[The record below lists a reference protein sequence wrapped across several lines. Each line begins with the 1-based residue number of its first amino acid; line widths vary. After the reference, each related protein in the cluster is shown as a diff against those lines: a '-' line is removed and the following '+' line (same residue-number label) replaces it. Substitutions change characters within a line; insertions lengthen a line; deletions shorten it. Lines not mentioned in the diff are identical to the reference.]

1 MKVILSDDGL
11 ITFEDG
17 GILNRNTLN
26 RKRLTVVPET
36 ALAAEESLWVQFG
49 DNIDY
54 DSAES
59 EILEPIKLEYIEADK
74 TYITLLPDEV
84 LQKPGVW
91 YMTLAIRLYSA
102 DGETY
107 QSQLTSEKTSF
118 TVNDSYPLT
127 DGGYASNGTVQNLYN
142 EAVAAKNAAQAA
154 QEAAETAQEAAET
167 AQSKAETAQEAAEA
181 AQEAAETA
189 EANAEA
195 AEQGAQ
201 AAQAAA
207 ETAQGKAEDAQA
219 AAETAQAAAETA
231 AGEAASSAS
240 AAADS
245 AAEAADSAT
254 AAAESANS
262 AAGSALEAQ
271 GYMEQ
276 AKEYAKKE
284 YALYDSVDDLPIPG
298 DSAFIYIVPQ
308 TGGEE
313 NDNYAEYLWI
323 SETQRY
329 EFIGTV
335 NDIDMSNVAYINGT
349 YPDMTVGNATHATS
363 ADSATNANHA
373 VSADRA
379 NDPNAVHFTEQT
391 LTAEQQAQARTNIGA
406 ASEEALEEGLAGKQP
421 TGDYALQNG
430 SYPDMAVGNATN
442 ANLAAQATKLAT
454 GRTIRTNLGS
464 TAAPSFDGT
473 ANVTP
478 GVTGTLPVANGGTGQ
493 TNLAY
498 VTVGNATKV
507 ANALT
512 AQINGDSF
520 TYDGSSVTV
529 LRVSSSNPNLLY
541 NSNFAINQR
550 GSSSYTST
558 GYTVDG
564 WRKPISTGTVSWNIN
579 GVKPF
584 YTSLSF
590 PTSGSTY
597 YIRQYIEN
605 FLRRDGT
612 HYTVTIGYATSET
625 AATVVGT
632 HTFNVTSTTAT
643 QTYTYDFYTGYTITL
658 FLYTRSSSSHDYL
671 AIQRASSATT
681 TLYIRYI
688 KLEEGDVA
696 TPYEIPDPATE
707 LLKCQRYYLKQTTGC
722 QISGSVGNGGNYGY
736 VTLWLP
742 VPMRTTT
749 PTIVSYS
756 VGGLRLQGN
765 SYSTVTSIS
774 DGVLAGTAFYF
785 KYDSSASYDSF
796 QPVSMALDAIELSAE
811 LTS

>member
-17 GILNRNTLN
+17 GTLNRNTLN

-154 QEAAETAQEAAET
+154 QEAAETAQTAAED

-207 ETAQGKAEDAQA
+207 EKAQGKAEDAQA
-219 AAETAQAAAETA
+219 AAETAQAAAETS

-298 DSAFIYIVPQ
+298 DSAFIYLVPQ

-313 NDNYAEYLWI
+313 DKYAEYLWI

-349 YPDMTVGNATHATS
+349 YPDMTVGNANHAAS
-363 ADSATNANHA
+363 ADS
-373 VSADRA
+373 A
-379 NDPNAVHFTEQT
+379 NDPNAVHYTEQT

-430 SYPDMAVGNATN
+430 SYPEMTVGNATN
-442 ANLAAQATKLAT
+442 AGLAAQATKLAN

-478 GVTGTLPVANGGTGQ
+478 GVTGILPVANGGTGK
-493 TNLAY
+493 TNLAN
-498 VTVGNATKV
+498 VTVGNATNAETAEKV

-512 AQINGDSF
+512 VMVNGEE
-520 TYDGSSVTV
+520 TEYDGSAAAAVTV
-529 LRVSSSNPNLLY
+529 SASNPNLLD
-541 NSNFAINQR
+541 NSNFAINQSGNTNPSNSRMVDRWVFEGASTRFYWYTR
-550 GSSSYTST
+550 GDKPYKT
-558 GYTVDG
+558 GLQMQSQG
-564 WRKPISTGTVSWNIN
+564 
-579 GVKPF
+579 
-584 YTSLSF
+584 SLVRA
-590 PTSGSTY
+590 
-597 YIRQYIEN
+597 IQYFEKD
-605 FLRRDGT
+605 LKRDGT
-612 HYTVTIGYATSET
+612 HYTLTVGYLTSNSSDATIHEVTHTYPVEESNNAQDFSFELVEELFVQLHVLEKTSENHDNLEIRRT
-625 AATVVGT
+625 A
-632 HTFNVTSTTAT
+632 
-643 QTYTYDFYTGYTITL
+643 
-658 FLYTRSSSSHDYL
+658 SSSQFIIIL
-671 AIQRASSATT
+671 
-681 TLYIRYI
+681 YI

-707 LLKCQRYYLKQTTGC
+707 LLKCQRYYVKFNGAKLL
-722 QISGSVGNGGNYGY
+722 SGSFNGGGQSAY
-736 VTLWLP
+736 VLLP
-742 VPMRTTT
+742 LPATMRTT
-749 PTIVSYS
+749 PSIVSYDATEFRIDGNRGVDIQSLS
-756 VGGLRLQGN
+756 VNNAENGLVNLQF
-765 SYSTVTSIS
+765 TTS
-774 DGVLAGTAFYF
+774 GTNAAYQATTLFLE
-785 KYDSSASYDSF
+785 S
-796 QPVSMALDAIELSAE
+796 IELSAE

>member
-17 GILNRNTLN
+17 GTLNRNTLN

-154 QEAAETAQEAAET
+154 QEAAETAQTAAED

-207 ETAQGKAEDAQA
+207 EKAQGKAEDAQA
-219 AAETAQAAAETA
+219 AAETAQAAAETS

-298 DSAFIYIVPQ
+298 DSAFIYLVPQ

-313 NDNYAEYLWI
+313 NDKYAEYLWI

-349 YPDMTVGNATHATS
+349 YPDMTVGNANHAAS
-363 ADSATNANHA
+363 ADS
-373 VSADRA
+373 A
-379 NDPNAVHFTEQT
+379 NDPNAVHYTEQT

-430 SYPDMAVGNATN
+430 SYPEMTVGNATN
-442 ANLAAQATKLAT
+442 AGLAAQATKLAN

-478 GVTGTLPVANGGTGQ
+478 GVTGILPVANGGTGK
-493 TNLAY
+493 TNLAN
-498 VTVGNATKV
+498 VTVGNATNAETAEKV

-512 AQINGDSF
+512 VMVNGEE
-520 TYDGSSVTV
+520 TEYDGSAAAAVTV
-529 LRVSSSNPNLLY
+529 SASNPNLLY

-550 GSSSYTST
+550 GVNR
-558 GYTVDG
+558 GGVRVDG
-564 WRKPISTGTVSWNIN
+564 WQKSSPAGGYYRGVDGIKPY
-579 GVKPF
+579 
-584 YTSLSF
+584 YTSLYWTESKVL
-590 PTSGSTY
+590 T
-597 YIRQYIEN
+597 ICRQYIEN
-605 FLRRDGT
+605 GLKRDGT
-612 HYTVTIGYATSET
+612 HYTVTVGYSTSQT
-625 AATVVGT
+625 STTTTVVT
-632 HTFNVTSTTAT
+632 HTFNVESSTSS
-643 QTYTYDFYTGYTITL
+643 QTFTYDFYTGYRITL
-658 FLYTRSSSSHDYL
+658 YLTANTSSSHDYFS
-671 AIQRASSATT
+671 IQRNNDSSTM
-681 TLYIRYI
+681 LYIRYV

-707 LLKCQRYYLKQTTGC
+707 LLKCQRYYVKFNGVKLL
-722 QISGSVGNGGNYGY
+722 SGSFNGGGQSAY
-736 VTLWLP
+736 VLLP
-742 VPMRTTT
+742 LPATMRTT
-749 PTIVSYS
+749 PSIVSYDATEFRIDGNRGVDIQSLS
-756 VGGLRLQGN
+756 VNNAENGLVNLQF
-765 SYSTVTSIS
+765 TTS
-774 DGVLAGTAFYF
+774 GTNAAYQATTLFLE
-785 KYDSSASYDSF
+785 S
-796 QPVSMALDAIELSAE
+796 IELSAE

>member
-142 EAVAAKNAAQAA
+142 EAVAAKNAAQVA

-167 AQSKAETAQEAAEA
+167 AQSKAETAKEAAEA

-349 YPDMTVGNATHATS
+349 YPDMTVGNANHAAS
-363 ADSATNANHA
+363 ADS
-373 VSADRA
+373 A
-379 NDPNAVHFTEQT
+379 NDPNAVHYTEQT

-430 SYPDMAVGNATN
+430 SYPEMTVGNATN
-442 ANLAAQATKLAT
+442 AGLAAQATKLAN

-478 GVTGTLPVANGGTGQ
+478 GVTGILPVANGGTGK
-493 TNLAY
+493 TNLAN
-498 VTVGNATKV
+498 VTVGNATNAETAEKV

-512 AQINGDSF
+512 VMVNGEE
-520 TYDGSSVTV
+520 TEYDGSAAAAVTV
-529 LRVSSSNPNLLY
+529 SASNPNLLD
-541 NSNFAINQR
+541 NSNFAINQ
-550 GSSSYTST
+550 GGKTSWSSV
-558 GYTVDG
+558 GQTVDR
-564 WRKPISTGTVSWNIN
+564 WRKTASTGTVTLTTGSNQSLPYQIRLTN
-579 GVKPF
+579 GAEI
-584 YTSLSF
+584 T
-590 PTSGSTY
+590 
-597 YIRQYIEN
+597 QYLERD
-605 FLRRDGT
+605 FLRNK
-612 HYTVTIGYATSET
+612 Y
-625 AATVVGT
+625 
-632 HTFNVTSTTAT
+632 
-643 QTYTYDFYTGYTITL
+643 YTITVGYAAGTGATNITERSYT
-658 FLYTRSSSSHDYL
+658 FRVPDSSNQNYTEEIATDLYVTIYVKQYSSSLHS
-671 AIQRASSATT
+671 
-681 TLYIRYI
+681 YIRISDDSSSGRYIYYI

-707 LLKCQRYYLKQTTGC
+707 LLKCQRYYVKFNGAKLL
-722 QISGSVGNGGNYGY
+722 SGSFNSVGKSAY
-736 VTLWLP
+736 VLLP
-742 VPMRTTT
+742 LPATMRTT
-749 PTIVSYS
+749 PSIVSYDATEFRIDGNRGVDIQSLS
-756 VGGLRLQGN
+756 VNNAENGLVNLQF
-765 SYSTVTSIS
+765 TTS
-774 DGVLAGTAFYF
+774 GTNAAYQATTLFLE
-785 KYDSSASYDSF
+785 S
-796 QPVSMALDAIELSAE
+796 IELSAE

>member
-154 QEAAETAQEAAET
+154 QEAAETAQTAAED

-207 ETAQGKAEDAQA
+207 EAAQGKAEDAQE

-254 AAAESANS
+254 AAAESANN

-284 YALYDSVDDLPIPG
+284 YKLYDSVDDLPVPG
-298 DSAFIYIVPQ
+298 DSAFIYLVPQ
-308 TGGEE
+308 TGSEE

-335 NDIDMSNVAYINGT
+335 NDIDLSNYAQINGT
-349 YPDMTVGNATHATS
+349 YSDMTVGNAA
-363 ADSATNANHA
+363 NANHA
-373 VSADRA
+373 ASADRA
-379 NDPNAVHFTEQT
+379 NDPNAVHFTKQT

-421 TGDYALQNG
+421 TGDYALQDG
-430 SYPDMAVGNATN
+430 SYPNMTVGNATN
-442 ANLAAQATKLAT
+442 ANLAEQATKLDT
-454 GRTIRTNLGS
+454 GRTIRTNLSS

-493 TNLAY
+493 TNLAN
-498 VTVGNATKV
+498 VTVGNATSAETAEKV

-512 AQINGDSF
+512 VTVNGEE
-520 TYDGSSVTV
+520 TEYDGSEAAAVTV
-529 LRVSSSNPNLLY
+529 SASNPNLLD
-541 NSNFAINQR
+541 NSNFAINQGGR
-550 GSSSYTST
+550 TSWSSV
-558 GYTVDG
+558 GQTVDR
-564 WRKPISTGTVSWNIN
+564 WRLVSGTGIVGTGTTSN
-579 GVKPF
+579 GK
-584 YTSLSF
+584 YHYIRANNYNMT
-590 PTSGSTY
+590 
-597 YIRQYIEN
+597 IRQYIERPLKYN
-605 FLRRDGT
+605 TNYTITIGYADSSAAIKPEEISG
-612 HYTVTIGYATSET
+612 TVTIGSSGGSVTWDTGIGT
-625 AATVVGT
+625 AQVV
-632 HTFNVTSTTAT
+632 
-643 QTYTYDFYTGYTITL
+643 
-658 FLYTRSSSSHDYL
+658 LYVPLSNSSSNGHAYVSISGITNL
-671 AIQRASSATT
+671 G
-681 TLYIRYI
+681 YIYYI

-707 LLKCQRYYLKQTTGC
+707 LLKCQRYYVKYTEDF
-722 QISGSVGNGGNYGY
+722 QIAGTVSGTANTAY
-736 VTLWLP
+736 VTMFLP
-742 VPMRTTT
+742 ATMRTI
-749 PTIVSYS
+749 PTIVSWNGS
-756 VGGLRLQGN
+756 GIRLNGS
-765 SYSTVTSIS
+765 SYSTVDDIDVQGCEKNKLYLKIHTSA
-774 DGVLAGTAFYF
+774 DY
-785 KYDSSASYDSF
+785 
-796 QPVSMALDAIELSAE
+796 PNMAICVWFGNSLELSAE

>member
-102 DGETY
+102 DGTTY

-154 QEAAETAQEAAET
+154 QEAAETAKEAAET
-167 AQSKAETAQEAAEA
+167 AQSKAETAKEAAEA

-207 ETAQGKAEDAQA
+207 ETAQGKAEDAQE
-219 AAETAQAAAETA
+219 AAETAQTAAETS

-240 AAADS
+240 AAANS

-254 AAAESANS
+254 AAAESANN

-284 YALYDSVDDLPIPG
+284 YKLYDSVDDLPVPG
-298 DSAFIYIVPQ
+298 DSAFIYLVPQ
-308 TGGEE
+308 TGSEE

-335 NDIDMSNVAYINGT
+335 NDIDLSNYAQINGT
-349 YPDMTVGNATHATS
+349 YSDMTVGNAA
-363 ADSATNANHA
+363 NANHA
-373 VSADRA
+373 ASADSA
-379 NDPNAVHFTEQT
+379 NDPNAVHYTEQT

-430 SYPDMAVGNATN
+430 SYPEMTVGNATN
-442 ANLAAQATKLAT
+442 VGLAAQATKLAN

-478 GVTGTLPVANGGTGQ
+478 GVTGILPVANGGTGK
-493 TNLAY
+493 TNLAN
-498 VTVGNATKV
+498 VTVGNATNAETAEKV

-512 AQINGDSF
+512 VTVNGEE
-520 TYDGSSVTV
+520 TEYDGSAAAAVA
-529 LRVSSSNPNLLY
+529 VSASNPNLLY

-550 GSSSYTST
+550 GVNN
-558 GYTVDG
+558 GVVRVDG
-564 WRKPISTGTVSWNIN
+564 WQKSSPAGGYSRGVDGIKPY
-579 GVKPF
+579 
-584 YTSLSF
+584 YTSLYWTESKAL
-590 PTSGSTY
+590 T
-597 YIRQYIEN
+597 ICRQYIEN
-605 FLRRDGT
+605 GLKRDGT
-612 HYTVTIGYATSET
+612 HYTVTVGYSTSQT
-625 AATVVGT
+625 STTTTVVT
-632 HTFNVTSTTAT
+632 HTFNVESSTSS
-643 QTYTYDFYTGYTITL
+643 QTFTYDFYTGYRITL
-658 FLYTRSSSSHDYL
+658 YLTANTSSSHDYFS
-671 AIQRASSATT
+671 IQRNNDSSTM
-681 TLYIRYI
+681 LYIRYI

-707 LLKCQRYYLKQTTGC
+707 LLKCQRYYVKFNGAKLL
-722 QISGSVGNGGNYGY
+722 SGSFNGGGKSAY
-736 VTLWLP
+736 VLLP
-742 VPMRTTT
+742 LPATMRTT
-749 PTIVSYS
+749 PSIVSYDATEFRIDGNRGVDIQSLS
-756 VGGLRLQGN
+756 VNNAENGLVNLQF
-765 SYSTVTSIS
+765 TTS
-774 DGVLAGTAFYF
+774 GTNAAYQATTLFLE
-785 KYDSSASYDSF
+785 S
-796 QPVSMALDAIELSAE
+796 IELSAE

>member
-142 EAVAAKNAAQAA
+142 EAVAAKNAAQVA

-167 AQSKAETAQEAAEA
+167 AQSKAETAKEAAEA

-207 ETAQGKAEDAQA
+207 ETAQGKAEDAQE

-231 AGEAASSAS
+231 AEEAASSAS

-254 AAAESANS
+254 AAAESESN
-262 AAGSALEAQ
+262 AASSALEAQ

-276 AKEYAKKE
+276 AKEYAQKE
-284 YALYDSVDDLPIPG
+284 YKLYDSVDDLPVPG
-298 DSAFIYIVPQ
+298 DSAFIYLVPQ
-308 TGGEE
+308 TGSEE
-313 NDNYAEYLWI
+313 NDKYAEYLWI
-323 SETQRY
+323 SETQSY

-335 NDIDMSNVAYINGT
+335 NDIDLSNYAQKNGT
-349 YPDMTVGNATHATS
+349 YPDMTVGNANHAAS
-363 ADSATNANHA
+363 ADS
-373 VSADRA
+373 A

-391 LTAEQQAQARTNIGA
+391 LTAEQQAQARTNISA

-421 TGDYALQNG
+421 TGNYALQNG
-430 SYPDMAVGNATN
+430 SYPNMTVGKATN
-442 ANLAAQATKLAT
+442 AGLAAQATKLAT

-493 TNLAY
+493 TDLAN
-498 VTVGNATKV
+498 VTVGNATNAETAEKV

-512 AQINGDSF
+512 VTVNGEE
-520 TYDGSSVTV
+520 TEYDGSAAAAVTV
-529 LRVSSSNPNLLY
+529 SASNPNLLD
-541 NSNFAINQR
+541 NSNFAINQSGNTNPSNSRMVDRWVFKGASTRFYWYTR
-550 GSSSYTST
+550 GDKPYKT
-558 GYTVDG
+558 GLQMQSQG
-564 WRKPISTGTVSWNIN
+564 
-579 GVKPF
+579 
-584 YTSLSF
+584 SLVRA
-590 PTSGSTY
+590 
-597 YIRQYIEN
+597 IQYFEKD
-605 FLRRDGT
+605 LKRDGT
-612 HYTVTIGYATSET
+612 HYTLTVGYLTSNSSDATIHEVTHTYPVEESNNAQDFSFELVEELFVQLHVLEKTSENHDNLEIRRT
-625 AATVVGT
+625 A
-632 HTFNVTSTTAT
+632 
-643 QTYTYDFYTGYTITL
+643 
-658 FLYTRSSSSHDYL
+658 SSSQFIIIL
-671 AIQRASSATT
+671 
-681 TLYIRYI
+681 YI

-696 TPYEIPDPATE
+696 TPYEFPNPATE
-707 LLKCQRYYLKQTTGC
+707 LLKCQRYYVKYTQDAQLSGSVANAGNEGYATLFLPCPMRTTPTLVSYTANSLR
-722 QISGSVGNGGNYGY
+722 ISGSVSND
-736 VTLWLP
+736 
-742 VPMRTTT
+742 
-749 PTIVSYS
+749 
-756 VGGLRLQGN
+756 
-765 SYSTVTSIS
+765 VTSVEIFE
-774 DGVLAGTAFYF
+774 VENNLVMLRWH
-785 KYDSSASYDSF
+785 SSGSKDNF
-796 QPVSMALDAIELSAE
+796 QPCILLMNEMEFSAE